1 MFPLAGKDYPQSGED
16 LAESIQEALSE
27 VLTFPKK
34 GNVVTFTGGSFP
46 EFKSVKVDL
55 SGASVSTD
63 TPPPPPKPKGK
74 RQPGPSAEK
83 LSVVGKPV
91 KYQGS
96 EANVELSATGV
107 RFDYAHDA
115 NSGNAMLVLAD
126 AESGHVVFSVDK
138 DDLQKLLLAAASAGA
153 KQQGVTIQDLQAK
166 LTSRGPRTLDAEVR
180 VKAKKMVMSGTVVL
194 KGTVDIDDALVATVS
209 NLAATGEGMMGNM
222 AAGML
227 QGKLKEAEGK
237 KIPLTTFSLG
247 DLTLED
253 LKISTDKGLKI
264 TADVGKKSA

>member
-1 MFPLAGKDYPQSGED
+1 MFPLAGKDYPESSDE

-27 VLTFPKK
+27 VLTFPKN
-34 GNVVTFTGGSFP
+34 GDVVKITGGTYP
-46 EFKSVKVDL
+46 DFKSVKVDL
-55 SGASVSTD
+55 SGATVSTD
-63 TPPPPPKPKGK
+63 SPPPPPKPKGK
-74 RQPGPSAEK
+74 REPGPSAEK
-83 LSVVGKPV
+83 LNVIGKPIHY
-91 KYQGS
+91 KDS
-96 EANVELSATGV
+96 EANVELTATGV

-115 NSGNAMLVLAD
+115 KSGNAMLVLAD
-126 AESGHVVFSVDK
+126 AEGGHVVFSVDK
-138 DDLQKLLLAAASAGA
+138 DDLQSLLLAAASVGA

-166 LTSRGPRTLDAEVR
+166 FTSDGPRTLDAEVR

-194 KGTVDIDDALVATVS
+194 KGRVDIDDALVATVS

-227 QGKLKEAEGK
+227 QGKLREAEGK

-247 DLTLED
+247 DLTLKD

-264 TADVGKKSA
+264 SADVGKA